1 MENIKSLFDYYQKQT
16 TLIINVGDIVFTDK
30 FGTCYVLQVDTSISP
45 SLVVA
50 YHSQFYDMIIVS
62 TISTSYITQTRKDVP
77 MQLLEFVND
86 KPTDNI
92 TRGLLVRAR
101 QGYVFSLLLLNEKLM
116 NVGIVLDVDDQKS
129 LVRIAVNHKDDL
141 NKITEIVVSKHVI
154 VELTEE
160 NAKLMTEEQKSS
172 YCIIS

>member
-16 TLIINVGDIVFTDK
+16 TQIINVGDIVFTDK
-30 FGTCYVLQVDTSISP
+30 FGSCYVLQVNTSISP

-50 YHSQFYDMIIVS
+50 YYSQFYNMIVVS

-77 MQLLEFVND
+77 IQLLEFIND
-86 KPTDNI
+86 KPTDKI
-92 TRGLLVRAR
+92 TKGSLVRAR

-116 NVGIVLDVDDQKS
+116 NVGIILDVDDQKS
-129 LVRIAVNHKDDL
+129 LVRIAVNHKDES
-141 NKITEIVVSKHVI
+141 KITEIVVSKHVI